1 MIIFPLLMLT
11 LQGVIWTKLSDT
23 SFGCPCGVD
32 KNTKFSNHEEKQIG
46 KARIVGWLVL
56 LRLVRIFLYSRKD
69 LSMSLTTSSSM
80 AVITIT
86 TTSSE
91 AVMLTIP
98 TPPSCTSDMSCLM
111 AGSTSFSDN
120 IVSVTLVSVVQ
131 RVSVRRISSQ
141 PEMDD
146 HCSSL
151 SLWKQCNYT
160 EYIISFLY
168 KLFTFLDERMCSNV
182 RNPGKDS

>member
-1 MIIFPLLMLT
+1 MIIFPLLMFT

-56 LRLVRIFLYSRKD
+56 LRLVRISLYSRKD

-160 EYIISFLY
+160 EYIIC
-168 KLFTFLDERMCSNV
+168 LFTFLDERMCLNV
-182 RNPGKDS
+182 RNQEKDS

>member
-1 MIIFPLLMLT
+1 MIIFPLLMFT

-120 IVSVTLVSVVQ
+120 IVSCCYSCLCCAESFGAEDLFSTRNGWSLQLTVSV
-131 RVSVRRISSQ
+131 
-141 PEMDD
+141 ETM
-146 HCSSL
+146 
-151 SLWKQCNYT
+151 
-160 EYIISFLY
+160 
-168 KLFTFLDERMCSNV
+168 
-182 RNPGKDS
+182 